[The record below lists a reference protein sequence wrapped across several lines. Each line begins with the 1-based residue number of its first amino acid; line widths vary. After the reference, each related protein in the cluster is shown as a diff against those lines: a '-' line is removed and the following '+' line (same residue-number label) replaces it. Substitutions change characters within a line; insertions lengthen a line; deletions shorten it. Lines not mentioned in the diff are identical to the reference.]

1 MLDPLLHRIQPG
13 RSSYTITPS
22 SVIIRLLK
30 QHPGQHWQYLD
41 ADGIQPEV
49 EPVSPSTAED
59 SKWFF
64 SKSNKTNGSHSESLG
79 VPIQIMSDLH
89 LELFFPRSGSIGVQP
104 GYTVFECT
112 PSARVLAL
120 LGDIGLAAHGGLY
133 DFLERQLHKYRH
145 ILYVIGNHEG
155 YQSTYVS
162 AFSLI
167 IGVISDSGHRIM
179 PRLSYK
185 ILLVEYVLKGYQT
198 RPWAHSFSSIDPVLI

>member
-1 MLDPLLHRIQPG
+1 MLDPLLHRIQPE

-22 SVIIRLLK
+22 SVIIHLLK
-30 QHPGQHWQYLD
+30 RHPGQHWQYLD
-41 ADGIQPEV
+41 ADGNQPEV
-49 EPVSPSTAED
+49 EPISPSVVED
-59 SKWFF
+59 SKCSFLQVNW
-64 SKSNKTNGSHSESLG
+64 TNCSHSEFLG

-89 LELFFPRSGSIGVQP
+89 LELFFPRSGSIGVRP
-104 GYTVFECT
+104 GYAVFECI

-162 AFSLI
+162 TSSLI
-167 IGVISDSGHRIM
+167 IRVVSHS
-179 PRLSYK
+179 LSC
-185 ILLVEYVLKGYQT
+185 
-198 RPWAHSFSSIDPVLI
+198 WATGSCQG